1 MSLSVRGQAV
11 KLNVFQFTNDCYL
24 RSPRQWFPV
33 SKTFK
38 FEAIYRVGWSISSI
52 EFHFRSINRHGKMGN
67 LSTTSFIWLKGD
79 FD

>member
-52 EFHFRSINRHGKMGN
+52 EFHFRSINRYGGDGK
-67 LSTTSFIWLKGD
+67 FIYEIFHVVKKG
-79 FD
+79 F